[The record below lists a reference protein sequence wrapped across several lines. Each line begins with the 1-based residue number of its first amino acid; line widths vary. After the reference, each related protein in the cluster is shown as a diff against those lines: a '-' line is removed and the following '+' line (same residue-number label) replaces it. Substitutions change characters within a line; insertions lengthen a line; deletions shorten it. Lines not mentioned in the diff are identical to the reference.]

1 MLKEIM
7 DNLIRERK
15 NKHSEDDYGIYECW
29 DKMTEIL
36 SQDIDETIQYLENCS
51 EEDLYFISEIFEDIS
66 ERVKSEKYISCLRK
80 LDKKFPNLNMTRDI
94 DIAESYF

>member
-15 NKHSEDDYGIYECW
+15 NKHPEDDYGIYECW

-36 SQDIDETIQYLENCS
+36 SQDIDETIQYLENCL
-51 EEDLYFISEIFEDIS
+51 EEDIYFISEIFEDIS
-66 ERVKSEKYISCLRK
+66 EKVKSEKYIICLRK

-94 DIAESYF
+94 DIAEGCF

>member
-15 NKHSEDDYGIYECW
+15 NKHPEDDYGIYECW

-51 EEDLYFISEIFEDIS
+51 EEDIYFISEIFEDIS
-66 ERVKSEKYISCLRK
+66 EKVKSEKYIICLRE
-80 LDKKFPNLNMTRDI
+80 LDKKFPSLNMTRDI

>member
-15 NKHSEDDYGIYECW
+15 NKHPEDDYGIYECW

-66 ERVKSEKYISCLRK
+66 EKVKSEKYIGCLRK